1 MMQNGETAASRHT
14 LKCIAGFEGAAEK
27 PRIETASVADSGV
40 CSANPSSGTVCGGRS
55 THPFMAQMIW
65 KAKALH
71 PKELDKDRDFRF
83 GVSRGFFLMGILIPG
98 ILQRCQMQ
106 MRINQHC

>member
-1 MMQNGETAASRHT
+1 MMQNGETAASCHT
-14 LKCIAGFEGAAEK
+14 LKCVAGFQGAAEN
-27 PRIETASVADSGV
+27 PGIEAASEADTGV
-40 CSANPSSGTVCGGRS
+40 CSANPSSGTVCGDRP

-83 GVSRGFFLMGILIPG
+83 CVTRGVFRMGILIPG
-98 ILQRCQMQ
+98 ILQRC
-106 MRINQHC
+106 HTC